1 MAPWTP
7 PRWLKAVLLA
17 VSLIPAVWVIAA
29 LASDFFNGTRL
40 LGSNPIKEAEHF
52 TGRWV
57 LRFLAITLAVTPV
70 RQTLGWNWLQRY
82 RRMFGLF
89 AFAYA
94 SMHLLIYFLLDLE
107 LAWGDLWADIVKRPY
122 ITIGM
127 AAFLLLLPLAVT
139 STAKM
144 VKRLGGKRWA
154 ALHRL
159 IYVIVVLGTIH
170 FWMAVK
176 RDVTLPLLFALIFAF
191 LLGYRL
197 LKSRQRRVVGSGNRE
212 PGTGNR
218 GRQRTAVSSRAEA
231 PNAAGAGSPSS
242 R

>member
-1 MAPWTP
+1 MAWSP
-7 PRWLKAVLLA
+7 PRWLRPLVFVVCLL
-17 VSLIPAVWVIAA
+17 PAAWVVFAI
-29 LASDFFNGTRL
+29 ASDFFSGTRL

-57 LRFLAITLAVTPV
+57 LRFLMFTLAVTPI

-82 RRMFGLF
+82 RRMLGLF

-94 SMHLLIYFLLDLE
+94 TMHLSIYFFLDLE

-127 AAFLLLLPLAVT
+127 AAFALLVPLAVT

-154 ALHRL
+154 ALHRS

-176 RDVTLPLLFALIFAF
+176 RDITLPLIFALIFAV
-191 LLGYRL
+191 LLGYRVVAW
-197 LKSRQRRVVGSGNRE
+197 RRRKLTAAARE
-212 PGTGNR
+212 AAAPPTPR
-218 GRQRTAVSSRAEA
+218 RATA
-231 PNAAGAGSPSS
+231 
-242 R
+242 

>member
-1 MAPWTP
+1 MASWSP
-7 PRWLKAVLLA
+7 PRWLRSVAFV
-17 VSLIPAVWVIAA
+17 VCLIPAAWVIAA
-29 LASDFFNGTRL
+29 IASDFFQGTRL

-57 LRFLAITLAVTPV
+57 LRFLMFALAVTPI

-82 RRMFGLF
+82 RRMLGLF

-94 SMHLLIYFLLDLE
+94 TLHLSIYFFLDLE
-107 LAWGDLWADIVKRPY
+107 LVWGDLAADIVKRPY

-127 AAFLLLLPLAVT
+127 AAFVLLVPLAVT

-176 RDVTLPLLFALIFAF
+176 RDITDPLIFAAIFAF
-191 LLGYRL
+191 LLGYRVV
-197 LKSRQRRVVGSGNRE
+197 KWRRRRMTSAARDQSV
-212 PGTGNR
+212 PP
-218 GRQRTAVSSRAEA
+218 APSRATA
-231 PNAAGAGSPSS
+231 
-242 R
+242 

>member
-1 MAPWTP
+1 MGAWVP
-7 PRWLKAVLLA
+7 PRWLRPALFV
-17 VSLIPAVWVIAA
+17 VSLIPGVWVAIA
-29 LASDFFNGTRL
+29 LASDLFNGTRL

-57 LRFLAITLAVTPV
+57 LRFLIVTLAVTPI

-94 SMHLLIYFLLDLE
+94 TLHLSIYFLLDLE
-107 LAWGDLWADIVKRPY
+107 LVWGDLWADIVKRPY

-127 AAFLLLLPLAVT
+127 AAFLLLAPLAAT

-154 ALHRL
+154 RLHRAA
-159 IYVIVVLGTIH
+159 YVVVVLGTIH

-176 RDVTLPLLFALIFAF
+176 RDITLPLVFALIFAV
-191 LLGYRL
+191 LLGYRVA
-197 LKSRQRRVVGSGNRE
+197 RW
-212 PGTGNR
+212 R
-218 GRQRTAVSSRAEA
+218 GRRAAQASRLVPQPISSEA
-231 PNAAGAGSPSS
+231 
-242 R
+242 

>member
-1 MAPWTP
+1 MASWSP
-7 PRWLKAVLLA
+7 PRWMRPV
-17 VSLIPAVWVIAA
+17 VFVVCLIPAAWVIAA
-29 LASDFFNGTRL
+29 IASDFFQGTRL

-57 LRFLAITLAVTPV
+57 LRFLMVTLAVTPI

-82 RRMFGLF
+82 RRMLGLF

-94 SMHLLIYFLLDLE
+94 TLHLSIYFFLDLE
-107 LAWGDLWADIVKRPY
+107 LAWGDLAADIVKRPY

-127 AAFLLLLPLAVT
+127 AAFVLLVPLAVT

-144 VKRLGGKRWA
+144 VRRLGGKRWA

-176 RDVTLPLLFALIFAF
+176 RDITDPLIFAAIFAF
-191 LLGYRL
+191 LLGYRVVQ
-197 LKSRQRRVVGSGNRE
+197 SRRRTLAAAARDQSV
-212 PGTGNR
+212 PP
-218 GRQRTAVSSRAEA
+218 APSRATA
-231 PNAAGAGSPSS
+231 
-242 R
+242 

>member
-1 MAPWTP
+1 MAWSP
-7 PRWLKAVLLA
+7 PRWLRPLVF
-17 VSLIPAVWVIAA
+17 VVCLIPAAWVVFAI
-29 LASDFFNGTRL
+29 ASDFFSGTRL

-57 LRFLAITLAVTPV
+57 LRFLMFTLAVTPI

-82 RRMFGLF
+82 RRMLGLF

-94 SMHLLIYFLLDLE
+94 TMHLSIYFFLDLE

-127 AAFLLLLPLAVT
+127 AAFALLVPLAVT

-154 ALHRL
+154 ALHRS

-176 RDVTLPLLFALIFAF
+176 RDITLPLIFALIFAV
-191 LLGYRL
+191 LLGYRVVAW
-197 LKSRQRRVVGSGNRE
+197 RRRKLTAAARE
-212 PGTGNR
+212 AAAPPTPR
-218 GRQRTAVSSRAEA
+218 RATA
-231 PNAAGAGSPSS
+231 
-242 R
+242 

>member
-1 MAPWTP
+1 MASWSP
-7 PRWLKAVLLA
+7 PRWLRPVVFAI
-17 VSLIPAVWVIAA
+17 SLIPAVWVIVAI
-29 LASDFFNGTRL
+29 ASDFLHGTRL

-57 LRFLAITLAVTPV
+57 LRFLMFTLAVTPI

-82 RRMFGLF
+82 RRMLGLF

-94 SMHLLIYFLLDLE
+94 TLHLLIYFFLDLE
-107 LAWGDLWADIVKRPY
+107 LAWGDLAADIVKRPY

-154 ALHRL
+154 ALHRA
-159 IYVIVVLGTIH
+159 IYVTVLLGTIH

-176 RDVTLPLLFALIFAF
+176 RDITLPLIFALIFAF

-197 LKSRQRRVVGSGNRE
+197 LAWRRRRVAAVARE
-212 PGTGNR
+212 AAAPPAP
-218 GRQRTAVSSRAEA
+218 QRATA
-231 PNAAGAGSPSS
+231 
-242 R
+242 

>member
-1 MAPWTP
+1 MAAWLP
-7 PRWLKAVLLA
+7 PRWLRPALFV
-17 VSLIPAVWVIAA
+17 VSLIPAVWVVVA
-29 LASDFFNGTRL
+29 LASDYFNGTRL

-57 LRFLAITLAVTPV
+57 LRFLMVTLAVTPI

-94 SMHLLIYFLLDLE
+94 TLHLSIYFFLDLE
-107 LAWGDLWADIVKRPY
+107 LVWGDLWADIVKRPY

-127 AAFLLLLPLAVT
+127 AAFLLLVPLAAT
-139 STAKM
+139 STARM
-144 VKRLGGKRWA
+144 VKRFGGKRWA
-154 ALHRL
+154 RLHRAV
-159 IYVIVVLGTIH
+159 YVVVVLGTIH

-176 RDVTLPLLFALIFAF
+176 RDITLPLVFALIFAV

-197 LKSRQRRVVGSGNRE
+197 VKWRRR
-212 PGTGNR
+212 
-218 GRQRTAVSSRAEA
+218 RAEQTSSLA
-231 PNAAGAGSPSS
+231 PRPLSS
-242 R
+242 EA

>member
-1 MAPWTP
+1 M
-7 PRWLKAVLLA
+7 
-17 VSLIPAVWVIAA
+17 
-29 LASDFFNGTRL
+29 F
-40 LGSNPIKEAEHF
+40 
-52 TGRWV
+52 
-57 LRFLAITLAVTPV
+57 TLAVTPI

-82 RRMFGLF
+82 RRMLGLF

-94 SMHLLIYFLLDLE
+94 TMHLSIYFFLDLE

-127 AAFLLLLPLAVT
+127 AAFALLVPLAVT

-154 ALHRL
+154 ALHRS

-176 RDVTLPLLFALIFAF
+176 RDITLPLIFALIFAV
-191 LLGYRL
+191 LLGYRVVAW
-197 LKSRQRRVVGSGNRE
+197 RRRKLTAAARE
-212 PGTGNR
+212 AAAPPTPR
-218 GRQRTAVSSRAEA
+218 RATA
-231 PNAAGAGSPSS
+231 
-242 R
+242 

>member
-1 MAPWTP
+1 MPWAP
-7 PRWLKAVLLA
+7 PRWLRPLLF
-17 VSLIPAVWVIAA
+17 VVCLIPAAWVAFAI
-29 LASDFFNGTRL
+29 ASDFFNGTRL

-57 LRFLAITLAVTPV
+57 LRFLAITLAVTPI

-94 SMHLLIYFLLDLE
+94 TLHLSIYFFLDLE

-127 AAFLLLLPLAVT
+127 AAFALLVPLAVT

-176 RDVTLPLLFALIFAF
+176 RDITLPLVFALIFAV
-191 LLGYRL
+191 LLGYRVATWRRRR
-197 LKSRQRRVVGSGNRE
+197 SRTATAPARVVA
-212 PGTGNR
+212 T
-218 GRQRTAVSSRAEA
+218 TAVPESRLTT
-231 PNAAGAGSPSS
+231 
-242 R
+242 

>member
-1 MAPWTP
+1 MASWTP
-7 PRWLKAVLLA
+7 PRWLRPVVFVAC
-17 VSLIPAVWVIAA
+17 LIPAVWAVAA
-29 LASDFFNGTRL
+29 IASDYFNGTRL

-57 LRFLAITLAVTPV
+57 LRFLAITLAVTPI
-70 RQTLGWNWLQRY
+70 RRTLGWNWLQKY

-89 AFAYA
+89 AFFYA
-94 SMHLLIYFLLDLE
+94 TLHLSIYFVLDLE
-107 LAWGDLWADIVKRPY
+107 LVWGDLWADIVKRPY

-127 AAFLLLLPLAVT
+127 LAFVLLVPLAVT

-154 ALHRL
+154 ALHRT

-176 RDVTLPLLFALIFAF
+176 RDITLPLIFAIIF
-191 LLGYRL
+191 AVLLGYRVVV
-197 LKSRQRRVVGSGNRE
+197 RRRRSSVPIAPTRAPTPE
-212 PGTGNR
+212 TGR
-218 GRQRTAVSSRAEA
+218 
-231 PNAAGAGSPSS
+231 
-242 R
+242 

>member
-1 MAPWTP
+1 MASWTP
-7 PRWLKAVLLA
+7 PRWLRPVVFA
-17 VSLIPAVWVIAA
+17 VSLLPALWVIGAI
-29 LASDFFNGTRL
+29 ASDFFNGTRL

-57 LRFLAITLAVTPV
+57 LRFLMFTLAVTPI

-82 RRMFGLF
+82 RRMLGLF

-94 SMHLLIYFLLDLE
+94 TMHLSIYFFLDLE

-127 AAFLLLLPLAVT
+127 AAFALLVPLAVT

-154 ALHRL
+154 ALHRS

-176 RDVTLPLLFALIFAF
+176 RDITLPLIFALIFAV
-191 LLGYRL
+191 LLGYRVVAW
-197 LKSRQRRVVGSGNRE
+197 RRRKLTAAARE
-212 PGTGNR
+212 AAAPPTPR
-218 GRQRTAVSSRAEA
+218 RATA
-231 PNAAGAGSPSS
+231 
-242 R
+242 

>member
-1 MAPWTP
+1 MASWTP
-7 PRWLKAVLLA
+7 PRWLRPVVFVAC
-17 VSLIPAVWVIAA
+17 LIPAAWAVAA
-29 LASDFFNGTRL
+29 IASDFFNGTRL

-57 LRFLAITLAVTPV
+57 LRFLMVTLAVTPI

-82 RRMFGLF
+82 RRMLGLF

-94 SMHLLIYFLLDLE
+94 TLHLSIYFFLDLE
-107 LAWGDLWADIVKRPY
+107 LAWGDLAADIVKRPY

-127 AAFLLLLPLAVT
+127 AAFVLLVPLAVT

-176 RDVTLPLLFALIFAF
+176 RDITDPLIFAVIFAF
-191 LLGYRL
+191 LLGYRVV
-197 LKSRQRRVVGSGNRE
+197 QWRR
-212 PGTGNR
+212 
-218 GRQRTAVSSRAEA
+218 RTVAAAARDQSVPPAPSRATA
-231 PNAAGAGSPSS
+231 
-242 R
+242 

>member
-1 MAPWTP
+1 MASWSP
-7 PRWLKAVLLA
+7 PRWLRPVIFVACLV
-17 VSLIPAVWVIAA
+17 PAAWVIVAI
-29 LASDFFNGTRL
+29 ASDFFQGTRL

-57 LRFLAITLAVTPV
+57 LRFLMFALAVTPI
-70 RQTLGWNWLQRY
+70 RQMLGWNWLQRY
-82 RRMFGLF
+82 RRMLGLF

-94 SMHLLIYFLLDLE
+94 TLHLSIYFFLDLE
-107 LAWGDLWADIVKRPY
+107 LAWGDLAADIVKRPY

-127 AAFLLLLPLAVT
+127 AAFALLVPLAVT

-154 ALHRL
+154 ALHRS

-176 RDVTLPLLFALIFAF
+176 RDITLPLIFALIFAV
-191 LLGYRL
+191 LLGYRVVAW
-197 LKSRQRRVVGSGNRE
+197 RRRKLAAAARE
-212 PGTGNR
+212 AVAPPAPR
-218 GRQRTAVSSRAEA
+218 RATA
-231 PNAAGAGSPSS
+231 
-242 R
+242 

>member
-1 MAPWTP
+1 MAWSP
-7 PRWLKAVLLA
+7 PRWLRPLVF
-17 VSLIPAVWVIAA
+17 VVCLIPAAWVVFAI
-29 LASDFFNGTRL
+29 ASDFVSGTRL

-57 LRFLAITLAVTPV
+57 LRFLMFTLAVTPI

-82 RRMFGLF
+82 RRMLGLF

-94 SMHLLIYFLLDLE
+94 TMHLSIYFFLDLE

-127 AAFLLLLPLAVT
+127 AAFALLVPLAVT

-154 ALHRL
+154 ALHRS

-176 RDVTLPLLFALIFAF
+176 RDITLPLIFALIFAV
-191 LLGYRL
+191 LLGYRVVAW
-197 LKSRQRRVVGSGNRE
+197 RRRKLTAAARE
-212 PGTGNR
+212 AAAPPTPR
-218 GRQRTAVSSRAEA
+218 RATA
-231 PNAAGAGSPSS
+231 
-242 R
+242 

>member
-1 MAPWTP
+1 MASWTP
-7 PRWLKAVLLA
+7 PRWLRPVVFVAC
-17 VSLIPAVWVIAA
+17 LIPAAWVVAA
-29 LASDFFNGTRL
+29 IASDYFNGTRL

-57 LRFLAITLAVTPV
+57 LRFLAFTLAVTPI
-70 RQTLGWNWLQRY
+70 RRTLGWNWLQKY
-82 RRMFGLF
+82 RRMLGLF
-89 AFAYA
+89 AFFYA
-94 SMHLLIYFLLDLE
+94 TLHLSIYFFLDLE
-107 LAWGDLWADIVKRPY
+107 LAWGDLTADIVKRPY

-127 AAFLLLLPLAVT
+127 AAFVLLVPLAVT

-176 RDVTLPLLFALIFAF
+176 RDITDPLIFAAIFAF
-191 LLGYRL
+191 LLGYRVV
-197 LKSRQRRVVGSGNRE
+197 KWRRRKV
-212 PGTGNR
+212 
-218 GRQRTAVSSRAEA
+218 AVAARDQAVPPAPSRATA
-231 PNAAGAGSPSS
+231 
-242 R
+242 

>member
-1 MAPWTP
+1 MVP
-7 PRWLKAVLLA
+7 PRWPRWVIFAASLL
-17 VSLIPAVWVIAA
+17 PAVWVIAA
-29 LASDFFNGTRL
+29 IASDYFNGTRL

-57 LRFLAITLAVTPV
+57 LRFLMFTLAVTPI
-70 RQTLGWNWLQRY
+70 RRTFGWNWLQRY
-82 RRMFGLF
+82 RRMLGLF
-89 AFAYA
+89 AFFYA
-94 SMHLLIYFLLDLE
+94 TLHLSIYFLLDLE
-107 LAWGDLWADIVKRPY
+107 LVWGDLAADIIKRPY

-127 AAFLLLLPLAVT
+127 TAFVLLVPLAVT

-154 ALHRL
+154 ALHRT

-176 RDVTLPLLFALIFAF
+176 RDITDPVLFALIFTV

-197 LKSRQRRVVGSGNRE
+197 ITWRRQRAAAARRAQVVE
-212 PGTGNR
+212 PE
-218 GRQRTAVSSRAEA
+218 RQRATA
-231 PNAAGAGSPSS
+231 
-242 R
+242 

>member
-1 MAPWTP
+1 MGAWVP
-7 PRWLKAVLLA
+7 PRWLRPALFV
-17 VSLIPAVWVIAA
+17 VSLIPAVWVAVA

-57 LRFLAITLAVTPV
+57 LRFLVVTLAVTPI

-94 SMHLLIYFLLDLE
+94 TLHLSIYFLLDLE
-107 LAWGDLWADIVKRPY
+107 LVWGDLWADIVKRPY

-127 AAFLLLLPLAVT
+127 AAFLLLAPLAAT

-154 ALHRL
+154 RLHRVV
-159 IYVIVVLGTIH
+159 YVVVVLGTIH

-176 RDVTLPLLFALIFAF
+176 RDITLPLVFALIFAV

-197 LKSRQRRVVGSGNRE
+197 AKWRRRRA
-212 PGTGNR
+212 T
-218 GRQRTAVSSRAEA
+218 QASSLAPQPISSEA
-231 PNAAGAGSPSS
+231 
-242 R
+242 

>member
-1 MAPWTP
+1 MASWSP
-7 PRWLKAVLLA
+7 PRWLRPV
-17 VSLIPAVWVIAA
+17 VFVVCLIPAAWVIAA
-29 LASDFFNGTRL
+29 IASDFFQGTRL

-57 LRFLAITLAVTPV
+57 LRFLMVTLAVTPI

-82 RRMFGLF
+82 RRMLGLF

-94 SMHLLIYFLLDLE
+94 TLHLSIYFFLDLE
-107 LAWGDLWADIVKRPY
+107 LAWGDLAADIVKRPY

-127 AAFLLLLPLAVT
+127 AAFVLLVPLAVT

-176 RDVTLPLLFALIFAF
+176 RDITDPLIFAAIFAF
-191 LLGYRL
+191 LLGYRVV
-197 LKSRQRRVVGSGNRE
+197 KWRR
-212 PGTGNR
+212 
-218 GRQRTAVSSRAEA
+218 RTLAAAARDQSVPPAPSRATA
-231 PNAAGAGSPSS
+231 
-242 R
+242 

>member
-1 MAPWTP
+1 MVRPLVP
-7 PRWLKAVLLA
+7 PRWLRWVIFAA
-17 VSLIPAVWVIAA
+17 SLIPAVWVIAA
-29 LASDFFNGTRL
+29 IASDFFAGTRL

-57 LRFLAITLAVTPV
+57 LRFLMFTLAVTPI
-70 RQTLGWNWLQRY
+70 RRTFGWNWLQRY
-82 RRMFGLF
+82 RRMLGLF
-89 AFAYA
+89 AFFYA
-94 SMHLLIYFLLDLE
+94 TLHLLIYFLLDLE
-107 LAWGDLWADIVKRPY
+107 LEWGDLAADIIERPY

-127 AAFLLLLPLAVT
+127 TAFVLLVPLAVT

-154 ALHRL
+154 ALHRA

-176 RDVTLPLLFALIFAF
+176 RDITDPLLFALIFAA

-197 LKSRQRRVVGSGNRE
+197 VAWRRRSSAAREQERALPPERQRA
-212 PGTGNR
+212 
-218 GRQRTAVSSRAEA
+218 TA
-231 PNAAGAGSPSS
+231 
-242 R
+242 